1 MKRREKLV
9 IFIIFI
15 IVSEVSR
22 ATLIK
27 QRIKVYKNELIFELE
42 PRAIRNRMELSK
54 SKHIPKDGI
63 DADNDGR
70 SCRENVESLL
80 ALVENGSSDV
90 IEEFVTVLKDSGYDQ
105 IVAMID
111 PPDIHSKAGK

>member
-1 MKRREKLV
+1 MKIREKLV

-15 IVSEVSR
+15 LVSEVSR

-27 QRIKVYKNELIFELE
+27 QRIKVYKNVLIFELE
-42 PRAIRNRMELSK
+42 PTALKRRTELSK
-54 SKHIPKDGI
+54 SKNIPKAVI
-63 DADNDGR
+63 DADNGGR

-80 ALVENGSSDV
+80 VLVENGSSDV
-90 IEEFVTVLKDSGYDQ
+90 IEEFVTVLKDYGYDR